1 MLYVAGTQNQSHKS
15 HSSPAPKENCSG
27 DEQIC
32 THVHSKPNQ
41 TLLPELQNLKETN
54 EQNQTTT
61 KNQESYF
68 KKNIVLKD
76 REENAQK
83 VQTECFFMAIGQS
96 SVQVLASLPFTN
108 DKLTEK
114 EHSSPIVARK
124 RQNCTLLCPIGIK
137 SVWF

>member
-1 MLYVAGTQNQSHKS
+1 MHKRFR
-15 HSSPAPKENCSG
+15 
-27 DEQIC
+27 
-32 THVHSKPNQ
+32 
-41 TLLPELQNLKETN
+41 L
-54 EQNQTTT
+54 
-61 KNQESYF
+61 
-68 KKNIVLKD
+68 
-76 REENAQK
+76 NA
-83 VQTECFFMAIGQS
+83 FFMAIGQS